1 MIQAANL
8 IPRVLA
14 GTLLAAGVFAGLWW
28 GPMWFWSI
36 GVALV
41 SALGCRELLELF
53 KARGVQVYR
62 IFGIVMCAIIP
73 LVVFDAGGG
82 TRAGEVLFIVLACF
96 GLFLIQFLRSEN
108 PRALEGIALTL
119 FSILYIGWFMS
130 HLIKLRFLPEGHLW
144 VAYLIAVTKSGDIG
158 AYVIGSLFGRHS
170 LIPHISPKK
179 SVEGTVAGLA
189 VSVGVSV
196 AFAGHLPL
204 PFSIPE
210 LTLIGLV
217 TGIVAQC
224 GDLSESLIKRYCGAK
239 DSSRI
244 IPGFGGLL
252 DVLDSV
258 LFTAPLFYFFL
269 NGVLA

>member
-1 MIQAANL
+1 MNL
-8 IPRVLA
+8 GRRIFAGIILA
-14 GTLLAAGVFAGLWW
+14 LIVFAGLWL
-28 GPMWFWSI
+28 GPVWFWSV
-36 GVALV
+36 GVAVV
-41 SALGCRELLELF
+41 SALGCWELLELF

-62 IFGIVMCAIIP
+62 FFGVAMCALIP

-108 PRALEGIALTL
+108 PKALEGIALTL

-130 HLIKLRFLPEGHLW
+130 HLIKIRFLPEGHLW
-144 VAYLIAVTKSGDIG
+144 IAYLIAVTKSGDIA
-158 AYVIGSLFGRHS
+158 AYIVGSLWGRHS

-179 SVEGTVAGLA
+179 SVEGTVAGLIA
-189 VSVGVSV
+189 SVGVSA
-196 AFAGHLPL
+196 AFAGHLPAAWSL
-204 PFSIPE
+204 GQ
-210 LTLIGLV
+210 LIGVGLV
-217 TGIVAQC
+217 TGLVAQC

-239 DSSRI
+239 DSGKA

-269 NGVLA
+269 SGVRS